1 MSADS
6 AWYLYLLE
14 CTGDSIYTGITT
26 DVARRFAEHLS
37 GKGAKYTRSRKPIR
51 VLGQLRFETKSEAL
65 KAEIEIKRLS
75 STQKRAFARNC
86 RQPSRIGSQ
95 QGDKTKRP
103 VSPSR
108 YGVIHAC
115 RIRPQSASR
124 RYCRASR
131 SSRGTLVRLFDQL
144 FGSLALEARQRDLQ
158 FDLDAEA
165 LRDRADATA
174 PSIVASAG
182 TVIFCWPA
190 T

>member
-75 STQKRAFARNC
+75 STQKRAFCA
-86 RQPSRIGSQ
+86 
-95 QGDKTKRP
+95 
-103 VSPSR
+103 
-108 YGVIHAC
+108 
-115 RIRPQSASR
+115 
-124 RYCRASR
+124 
-131 SSRGTLVRLFDQL
+131 QL
-144 FGSLALEARQRDLQ
+144 
-158 FDLDAEA
+158 
-165 LRDRADATA
+165 
-174 PSIVASAG
+174 PAG
-182 TVIFCWPA
+182 EPA
-190 T
+190 Q